1 MRDFS
6 VSPQQQAHASEDHAK
21 FFMVVGGAVA
31 FSVVVMLFVYLGNAR
46 ELPPDAPDLQQE
58 L

>member
-31 FSVVVMLFVYLGNAR
+31 FSVVVIA
-46 ELPPDAPDLQQE
+46 APLT
-58 L
+58 LTLTLT

>member
-31 FSVVVMLFVYLGNAR
+31 FSVVVIAA
-46 ELPPDAPDLQQE
+46 ES
-58 L
+58 

>member
-1 MRDFS
+1 MGRL
-6 VSPQQQAHASEDHAK
+6 ASIKHYFLLDQ
-21 FFMVVGGAVA
+21 
-31 FSVVVMLFVYLGNAR
+31 VMLFVYLGNAR